1 MSYSKEKIKMIDRV
15 CDVCFL
21 IGVSILLVLVGPLFL
36 LFLLIYAGIK
46 VLGTAEIYIERIK
59 HGKKCKR

>member
-1 MSYSKEKIKMIDRV
+1 MSYSKEKIKMNNRV
-15 CDVCFL
+15 WDVSFL
-21 IGVSILLVLVGPLFL
+21 VGVYILLVFVGP

-46 VLGTAEIYIERIK
+46 VAEVYKVAKVYMERVK

>member
-1 MSYSKEKIKMIDRV
+1 MSYSKEKIKMFDRV
-15 CDVCFL
+15 SDVCFL
-21 IGVSILLVLVGPLFL
+21 IGVSILLVLVSP

-46 VLGTAEIYIERIK
+46 VTENYMERVK

>member
-1 MSYSKEKIKMIDRV
+1 MIYSKEKIKMIDRV

-36 LFLLIYAGIK
+36 LIYAGIK
-46 VLGTAEIYIERIK
+46 VLETAEIYIERIK

>member
-1 MSYSKEKIKMIDRV
+1 MIYSKEKIKMIDRV

-21 IGVSILLVLVGPLFL
+21 IGVSILLVLVSP

-46 VLGTAEIYIERIK
+46 VAEIYAERK
-59 HGKKCKR
+59 NYGKKCKR